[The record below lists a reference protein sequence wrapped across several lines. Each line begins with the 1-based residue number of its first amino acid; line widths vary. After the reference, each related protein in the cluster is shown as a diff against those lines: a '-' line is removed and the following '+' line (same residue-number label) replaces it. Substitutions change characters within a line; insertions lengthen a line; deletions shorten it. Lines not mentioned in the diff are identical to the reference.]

1 MYVLIHTR
9 KKTKAVGRSLP
20 LPLHVCCAVYDGVL
34 AGLIRRGSGMG
45 QWHSSGYGG
54 DDVHKTHVIGD
65 SPACNNSVCMFLFL
79 NPCSLL
85 AIIAFPIKVSGNSS
99 LHVVSG
105 EHEIR
110 LIAAVFCGLG
120 RDMEI

>member
-1 MYVLIHTR
+1 
-9 KKTKAVGRSLP
+9 
-20 LPLHVCCAVYDGVL
+20 
-34 AGLIRRGSGMG
+34 MG
-45 QWHSSGYGG
+45 QWHSSGYSG

-65 SPACNNSVCMFLFL
+65 SPACNNNPVCMFLFL

-85 AIIAFPIKVSGNSS
+85 AIIAFPITVSGNSS

-105 EHEIR
+105 EHEMR
-110 LIAAVFCGLG
+110 LTAAVSCGLG